1 MTRENPKGSGF
12 LNGKHMGNRWGGM
25 ETMRSVYEQPG
36 TRVDGSCHSKEGSK
50 EVKGTKKGEQRGISK
65 GEKSKGTAPHVL

>member
-1 MTRENPKGSGF
+1 
-12 LNGKHMGNRWGGM
+12 
-25 ETMRSVYEQPG
+25 MRSVYEQPG